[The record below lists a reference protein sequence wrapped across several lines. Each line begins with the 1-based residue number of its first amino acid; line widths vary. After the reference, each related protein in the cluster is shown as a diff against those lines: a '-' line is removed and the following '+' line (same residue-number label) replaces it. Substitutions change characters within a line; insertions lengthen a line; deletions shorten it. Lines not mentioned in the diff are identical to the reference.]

1 MHNAFALFTNWC
13 RIHLFIYDIIRSNR
27 VNHACIDGTVWILKS
42 EKLGT
47 AGMQGV
53 LFFSESQS
61 VQIFRSVCWS
71 LVVSTSFFQLSSQP
85 YRRLERR
92 FGPAAKPQ
100 NHYRMGQN
108 PEFRGSFF
116 RQKFCGS
123 FIFWTFA
130 ILLHP
135 LLSLVC
141 HHYLVWNSNERILIC
156 VDSEAL
162 RSCVLPSVAK
172 GTQLSLP
179 NESNNTI

>member
-1 MHNAFALFTNWC
+1 MHRWHCLNSEVWKTGHC
-13 RIHLFIYDIIRSNR
+13 RHARR
-27 VNHACIDGTVWILKS
+27 VG
-42 EKLGT
+42 
-47 AGMQGV
+47 
-53 LFFSESQS
+53 FFR
-61 VQIFRSVCWS
+61 VAVCPDFS
-71 LVVSTSFFQLSSQP
+71 FGLLELAVSSFFQLSSQP

-108 PEFRGSFF
+108 PEFWGSFF